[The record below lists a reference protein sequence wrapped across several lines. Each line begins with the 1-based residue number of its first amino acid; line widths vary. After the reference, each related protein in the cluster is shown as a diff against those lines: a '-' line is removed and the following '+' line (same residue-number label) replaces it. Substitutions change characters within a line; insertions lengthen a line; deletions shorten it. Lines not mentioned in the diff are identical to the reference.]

1 MDYRRGPMNRK
12 LSDGEIIKLSVNL
25 LDEEELLKIQK
36 SAAALT
42 KTMRNRRPHYKIMF
56 GDMMAYELLYRV
68 GRWLNEEDALD

>member
-1 MDYRRGPMNRK
+1 MNRK

-25 LDEEELLKIQK
+25 LDEKERIKIQK

-56 GDMMAYELLYRV
+56 GDMMAYELLWKV
-68 GRWLNEEDALD
+68 GRFLNLK

>member
-25 LDEEELLKIQK
+25 LDEEERIKIQK
-36 SAAALT
+36 NAATLT
-42 KTMRNRRPHYKIMF
+42 KTMRSRIPHYKIMF

-68 GRWLNEEDALD
+68 GRWLNEEDPSS